1 MYLKVATASA
11 LARRNTLLLIACTI
25 ALSAALLLGVN
36 KIRTDVR
43 ESFARSVSGV
53 DLIVGARGGDLQLL
67 LYSVFHIG
75 QATRNIRW
83 ESVEKIRN
91 HPQVA
96 WAHPVLLGDSHKGYR
111 VVGTDAALFDNL
123 QIGRAEALSFAQGQA
138 FANLYDVVLG
148 AEVARALGYRLG
160 DELTLSHG
168 LGRTS
173 FSEHDDKPFKV
184 VGVLA
189 ATGGPLDRSL
199 LVSGEAITAIHIGWE
214 SGVRLPGAVDHAHA
228 AEQDLT
234 PKDATALLV
243 KMKSKLATFHVQRQ
257 INQYAKEPLQAVLP
271 GVALQQLWELISVVE
286 NALLLVASCVAL
298 VGLIGMLSVLL
309 TSLSARQW
317 ELTIFRML
325 GMRPWHMMTM
335 LCCESLLVTL
345 FGIVLGVAIYWGGL
359 LLLADHLQT
368 YYGLFLDL
376 QQVLDADALKLLSI
390 MALAGLLTGFWP
402 GWRAYVLSGSR
413 QQR

>member
-1 MYLKVATASA
+1 MYLKVALASA
-11 LARRNTLLLIACTI
+11 FARRNTLLLIVVTI
-25 ALSAALLLGVN
+25 ALSTALLLGVS

-43 ESFARSVSGV
+43 ESFSRSVAGV

-75 QATRNIRW
+75 QATQNIRW

-91 HPQVA
+91 HPQVQ

-111 VVGTDAALFDNL
+111 VVGTDAALFKDL
-123 QIGRAEALSFAQGQA
+123 QIGRGEALAFEQGQA
-138 FANLYDVVLG
+138 FQALYDVVIG
-148 AEVARALGYRLG
+148 AEVAKALGYGLG
-160 DELTLSHG
+160 DQLTLSHG

-173 FSEHDDKPFKV
+173 FAEHGDKPFKV
-184 VGVLA
+184 VGILS

-199 LVSGEAITAIHIGWE
+199 LVSTEAITAIHIGWV
-214 SGVRLPGAVDHAHA
+214 SGVKLPA
-228 AEQDLT
+228 AANPSATTDEDLT

-271 GVALQQLWELISVVE
+271 GVALQQLWELISVAE
-286 NALLLVASCVAL
+286 NALLLVAACVAL

-317 ELTIFRML
+317 ELAIFRML
-325 GMRPWHMMTM
+325 GMRPWHMMLM
-335 LCCESLLVTL
+335 LCSEALAITLL
-345 FGIVLGVAIYWGGL
+345 GIIVGLGMYWVGL
-359 LLLADHLQT
+359 IVFADALKVH
-368 YYGLFLDL
+368 YGLFLDV
-376 QQVLDADALKLLSI
+376 QQVLHTDALNLLSI

-402 GWRAYVLSGSR
+402 GWRAYVLSGNT

>member
-1 MYLKVATASA
+1 
-11 LARRNTLLLIACTI
+11 
-25 ALSAALLLGVN
+25 
-36 KIRTDVR
+36 
-43 ESFARSVSGV
+43 
-53 DLIVGARGGDLQLL
+53 
-67 LYSVFHIG
+67 
-75 QATRNIRW
+75 
-83 ESVEKIRN
+83 
-91 HPQVA
+91 
-96 WAHPVLLGDSHKGYR
+96 
-111 VVGTDAALFDNL
+111 
-123 QIGRAEALSFAQGQA
+123 
-138 FANLYDVVLG
+138 
-148 AEVARALGYRLG
+148 
-160 DELTLSHG
+160 
-168 LGRTS
+168 
-173 FSEHDDKPFKV
+173 
-184 VGVLA
+184 
-189 ATGGPLDRSL
+189 
-199 LVSGEAITAIHIGWE
+199 
-214 SGVRLPGAVDHAHA
+214 
-228 AEQDLT
+228 
-234 PKDATALLV
+234 
-243 KMKSKLATFHVQRQ
+243 MKSKLATFHVQRQ

-345 FGIVLGVAIYWGGL
+345 FGIVLGVAIHWGGL